1 MYRDCQNP
9 KPRQKG
15 KPPKAARGKRRLAAT
30 LKGLRLSRP
39 SWRVALRKVAIL
51 YIILQ
56 FLPVFK
62 PVFFFCGF
70 IRMFIVFVSCA

>member
-1 MYRDCQNP
+1 VYRDCQNP
-9 KPRQKG
+9 KPRQ
-15 KPPKAARGKRRLAAT
+15 KAARGKRRLAAT